1 MDKSIP
7 RVKALASNRVV
18 RFTAL
23 AFATTAALVSPATIA
38 AYPERPI
45 RILLTTAP
53 GAAIDITA
61 RLVAEHMS
69 RTLKQQV
76 VVENQ
81 PGGAGNVA
89 LGLVANAP
97 ADGYTLAM
105 SATTYVAAP
114 YLFTKIPYDPVK
126 SFIPV
131 SMLVTFNNMLVTGP
145 QSPVTSMA
153 DFIARAKANPGG
165 VSVGG
170 GNLGGQS
177 WIMTM
182 KLNTM
187 AGIKLNY
194 IAYKG
199 SGPALVDT
207 MGGHTDSAFSDPAS
221 IKTLVSEGK
230 LRPLAV
236 TSMKRTKSFPDV
248 PAIGELVP
256 GYDDLGFVR
265 LRGLPNEEP
274 LLSVAMA
281 ELGHDRSVGNL
292 GGGRGR
298 RCDRDER
305 QPAGGKAD
313 GRLHRRAVPE
323 RRAAAARARLS
334 DAADRAGLGRRA

>member
-1 MDKSIP
+1 MSSTDSRFGGSLSKRTACIFAMAAS
-7 RVKALASNRVV
+7 ALS
-18 RFTAL
+18 L
-23 AFATTAALVSPATIA
+23 AAHA

-61 RLVAEHMS
+61 RLVAEHMTK
-69 RTLKQQV
+69 TLKQQV
-76 VVENQ
+76 IVENQ

-89 LGLVANAP
+89 LGQVANAH
-97 ADGYTLAM
+97 ADGYTLVM

-114 YLFTKIPYDPVK
+114 FLFTKIPYDPVK

-131 SMLVTFNNMLVTGP
+131 SQLVTFNNVLVTNP
-145 QSPVTSMA
+145 QSGIKTMA
-153 DFIARAKANPGG
+153 EFIANAKARPEA

-199 SGPALVDT
+199 SGPAMVDVMGSHVDT
-207 MGGHTDSAFSDPAS
+207 VLSDPAS
-221 IKTLVSEGK
+221 IKGFVTEGK

-236 TSMKRTKSFPDV
+236 TSRKRTKSFPDV
-248 PAIGELVP
+248 PTIGESVP
-256 GYDDLGFVR
+256 GYEQEGWV
-265 LRGLPNEEP
+265 GLF
-274 LLSVAMA
+274 A
-281 ELGHDRSVGNL
+281 
-292 GGGRGR
+292 
-298 RCDRDER
+298 
-305 QPAGGKAD
+305 PAGTPKEAVQALNAAVKQALADPAINQKLVDGDFGVVGSTPEEFAAVIRRDLDLYGKMITAA
-313 GRLHRRAVPE
+313 GIKPE
-323 RRAAAARARLS
+323 
-334 DAADRAGLGRRA
+334 

>member
-1 MDKSIP
+1 MNSDSRTP
-7 RVKALASNRVV
+7 MQTAMRTFAAVALALS
-18 RFTAL
+18 L
-23 AFATTAALVSPATIA
+23 AAHA

-69 RTLKQQV
+69 KTLKQQV

-89 LGLVANAP
+89 LGQVANAH
-97 ADGYTLAM
+97 ADGYTLVM

-114 YLFTKIPYDPVK
+114 FLFTRIPYDPVK

-131 SMLVTFNNMLVTGP
+131 SQLVTFNNVI
-145 QSPVTSMA
+145 VTSPQYPA
-153 DFIARAKANPGG
+153 KTIAEFIANAKANPEA

-187 AGIKLNY
+187 AGITLNY

-199 SGPALVDT
+199 SGPALVDA
-207 MGGHTDSAFSDPAS
+207 MGGHVNAVLSDPAS
-221 IKTLVSEGK
+221 IKSLVADGK

-236 TSMKRTKSFPDV
+236 TSQKRTKSFPDV
-248 PAIGELVP
+248 PAIGEVVP
-256 GYDDLGFVR
+256 GYEQEGWV
-265 LRGLPNEEP
+265 GLF
-274 LLSVAMA
+274 A
-281 ELGHDRSVGNL
+281 
-292 GGGRGR
+292 
-298 RCDRDER
+298 
-305 QPAGGKAD
+305 PAGTPREVVQVLNTAVKQALADPAIHQRLVDGDFGVVGSTPEEFAAIINRDLAVYGKTI
-313 GRLHRRAVPE
+313 
-323 RRAAAARARLS
+323 AAA
-334 DAADRAGLGRRA
+334 GIKPE

>member
-1 MDKSIP
+1 MIDTCGANRARSPKLAAGGLA
-7 RVKALASNRVV
+7 AL
-18 RFTAL
+18 AL
-23 AFATTAALVSPATIA
+23 AFSLTTHAAW
-38 AYPERPI
+38 PEKPI

-69 RTLKQQV
+69 KTLKQQI

-89 LGLVANAP
+89 LGQVANAP
-97 ADGYTLAM
+97 ADGYTLVM

-114 YLFTKIPYDPVK
+114 FLFTKIPYDPLK

-131 SMLVTFNNMLVTGP
+131 SQLVTFNNVLVTNPQTGP
-145 QSPVTSMA
+145 KTMA
-153 DFIARAKANPGG
+153 EFLAAAKAKPEG
-165 VSVGG
+165 VSVAG

-199 SGPALVDT
+199 SGPALVDA
-207 MGGHTDSAFSDPAS
+207 MGGHVNSALSDPAS
-221 IKTLVSEGK
+221 IKSLVAEGK

-236 TSMKRTKSFPDV
+236 TSQKRTRSFPDV
-248 PAIGELVP
+248 PTIGESVP
-256 GYDDLGFVR
+256 GYEQEGWV
-265 LRGLPNEEP
+265 GLF
-274 LLSVAMA
+274 A
-281 ELGHDRSVGNL
+281 
-292 GGGRGR
+292 
-298 RCDRDER
+298 
-305 QPAGGKAD
+305 PAGTPKEAVQALNSAVKQALADPAINQKLVDGDFGVVGSTPDEFMAIIRRDLDLSGKLITAA
-313 GRLHRRAVPE
+313 GIKPE
-323 RRAAAARARLS
+323 
-334 DAADRAGLGRRA
+334 